1 MLCLKLCT
9 VLQFYSL
16 LWFYVCSFLISQVE
30 RRELEISRL
39 VTQLKGGRPPEALV
53 AEASRESSE
62 RMTAHLNI
70 QVDYLQQANQEL
82 ASQLEAEKR
91 NNAEMREQVDDLSS
105 KNSRI
110 CVELKVLAIL
120 HVCT

>member
-1 MLCLKLCT
+1 MAAGD
-9 VLQFYSL
+9 
-16 LWFYVCSFLISQVE
+16 FLYGFAIPSVVQVE
-30 RRELEISRL
+30 RREVELSRL
-39 VTQLKGGRPPEALV
+39 VAQLKGGRPPEALA
-53 AEASRESSE
+53 AEAARESNE

-91 NNAEMREQVDDLSS
+91 ISAEAQGQVDDLSD

-110 CVELKVLAIL
+110 CSELKVLPIL
-120 HVCT
+120 LFTLGNNGL